1 MLRPSLRPALH
12 GMSRL
17 MGRKSQDV
25 LARASDRWE
34 VAPASLV
41 HVRPALMTPEQLG
54 RIRGTEFGSID
65 EVVRDF
71 RGGFDSLQG
80 PTIGHCIRNVLL
92 MDGVLYAGDAARHL
106 RPRAGRRRLGLA
118 PREASRAAMYESWV
132 GNRWFG
138 NWLADDCLGYRL
150 AAQAGMPVASAAA
163 LPPKGH
169 QAAYERRLGMVPVRT
184 EATLFDELVLF
195 EDHSHNAHKRGRS
208 DDMRRALIG
217 IEPARHPGV
226 YLLRGSSGEKR
237 LLTNEREIAEH
248 LAVRH
253 GFTVLD
259 PLASTLEEIV
269 AACAGALVVAGVEGS
284 QLVHGLVTM
293 PPEARA
299 LVIQPPSRAVAVLKL
314 HTDRQGQDYSLVV
327 GTGGDDVFSA
337 DIDEIDRTLDLV

>member
-1 MLRPSLRPALH
+1 MLRPSFRPTMH

-17 MGRKSQDV
+17 MGRKPRDV
-25 LARASDRWE
+25 LARAADRWE
-34 VAPASLV
+34 VAPASTV
-41 HVRPALMTPEQLG
+41 HVRPALMTAEQLG
-54 RIRGTEFGSID
+54 RIRGAEFGSID

-71 RGGFDSLQG
+71 RGGFDSLQA
-80 PTIGHCIRNVLL
+80 PTIGHSIRNVLL

-106 RPRAGRRRLGLA
+106 RPGAGRRRLGLA
-118 PREASRAAMYESWV
+118 PRETSRAAMYESWV

-138 NWLADDCLGYRL
+138 NWLVDDCLSYRL
-150 AAQAGMPVASAAA
+150 AEQAGIPTASARAMPA
-163 LPPKGH
+163 KGH
-169 QAAYERRLGMVPVRT
+169 QAAYERRLEMAPVRT

-208 DDMRRALIG
+208 EDMRRRLIG
-217 IEPARHPGV
+217 SEPPRHPGV
-226 YLLRGSSGEKR
+226 YLLRGSSGDKR
-237 LLTNEREIAEH
+237 LLSNEREIAEH
-248 LAVRH
+248 LAARH
-253 GFTVLD
+253 GFTVID

-284 QLVHGLVTM
+284 QLVHGLVMM

-327 GTGGDDVFSA
+327 GTGADDVFHA
-337 DIDEIDRTLDLV
+337 EIDEIDRTLDLA